1 LASVLAGAGGFTEK
15 AGNSPHIQIVDPAS
29 GTSRYVTFRDLLN
42 PAKSL
47 EVTLHPGEI
56 IFVPRSGFNRATYIL
71 ERLSPM
77 MQLSTLSYMIG
88 PL

>member
-1 LASVLAGAGGFTEK
+1 V
-15 AGNSPHIQIVDPAS
+15 
-29 GTSRYVTFRDLLN
+29 VTFRDVLN
-42 PAKSL
+42 PAKSS
-47 EVTLHPGEI
+47 EVTLRPGEI
-56 IFVPRSGFNRATYIL
+56 IFVPRSGFNRATYVL